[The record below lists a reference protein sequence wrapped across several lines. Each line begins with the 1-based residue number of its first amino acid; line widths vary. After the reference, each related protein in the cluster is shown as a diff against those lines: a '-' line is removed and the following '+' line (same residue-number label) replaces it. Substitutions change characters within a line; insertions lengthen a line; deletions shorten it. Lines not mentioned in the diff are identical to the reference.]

1 MPKLHTVQLTPEQ
14 RDLLQTRLRQG
25 GLPAR
30 VLARIRTLL
39 WSDEGLPDA
48 AIAERL
54 ETSTSSIERTRKRFA
69 TSGLNDALTERPR
82 PGAAPVLDGKGEALL
97 IELACSKPPAGQE
110 RWTLRQLG
118 QKLIALEVVETVSH
132 ETIRRV
138 LKKTSSSPGRSG
150 RGACRR

>member
-1 MPKLHTVQLTPEQ
+1 MPKLHPIQLTPEQ
-14 RDLLQTRLRQG
+14 RELLQTRLRQG

-48 AIAERL
+48 AIAQRL

-69 TSGLNDALTERPR
+69 SGGLHAALTERPR

-118 QKLIALEVVETVSH
+118 QKLVALEVVETISH

-138 LKKTSSSPGRSG
+138 LKKTNSSPGRSA

>member
-1 MPKLHTVQLTPEQ
+1 MPKLHPIRLTPEQ

-30 VLARIRTLL
+30 VLARLRTPL
-39 WSDEGLPDA
+39 WSDAGLTDA

-54 ETSTSSIERTRKRFA
+54 ETSTSTVERTRKRFA
-69 TSGLNDALTERPR
+69 TGGLDGALTERPR
-82 PGAAPVLDGKGEALL
+82 PGATPVLDGKGEALL
-97 IELACSKPPAGQE
+97 IELACSKPPAGQA

-118 QKLIALEVVETVSH
+118 QKLVALEVVETISH
-132 ETIRRV
+132 ETVRRV
-138 LKKTSSSPGRSG
+138 LKKTNSSRGRSA

>member
-1 MPKLHTVQLTPEQ
+1 M
-14 RDLLQTRLRQG
+14 G

-39 WSDEGLPDA
+39 WSDDGLTDA
-48 AIAERL
+48 NIAERL
-54 ETSTSSIERTRKRFA
+54 ETSTSSVERTRKRFA
-69 TSGLNDALTERPR
+69 TGGLNDALTERPR
-82 PGAAPVLDGKGEALL
+82 PGATPILDGKGEALL
-97 IELACSKPPAGQE
+97 VELACSQPPEGQA

-138 LKKTSSSPGRSG
+138 LKKTTSSRGRSV